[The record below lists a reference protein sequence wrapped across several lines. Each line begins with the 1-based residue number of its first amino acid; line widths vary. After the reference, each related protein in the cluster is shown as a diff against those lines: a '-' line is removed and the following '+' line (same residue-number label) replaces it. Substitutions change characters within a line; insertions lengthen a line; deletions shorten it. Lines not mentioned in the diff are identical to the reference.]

1 MNEALM
7 NESESIFRR
16 VQLAAE
22 LADELMSDSRTG
34 MAWSGL
40 FLCAPRRTGK
50 STFLRE
56 DLQPALESRGALV
69 LVADLWKNSDV
80 DPGDVIVDTIRQA
93 LAANAGVVARMARA
107 VGLERF
113 GFGGFS
119 FSIDRVG
126 LGKGVALSD
135 ALAELSDRIRRP
147 IALII
152 DEAQQCMATRRGN
165 NAMFALKAAR
175 DELNFAHH
183 GLRIIA
189 TGSDHVKL
197 RMLMG
202 SREAFFCATER
213 ALPVLGRDYIE
224 WFRTRHG
231 IPDTLGTD
239 VMEQLFARTGCR
251 PEVFESAAIAVGRQG
266 FRGGDAETALERMID
281 DLMASVHAAAM
292 RTVDELP
299 PMDGAIIRV
308 MATSYQ
314 LFAGF
319 SAETMEAYR
328 RVMNRLAPEPSARLD
343 YPEVERALERLV
355 SLRLVWRSVL
365 GLYVLEDPTFAE
377 HMRKAGMLEV
387 AKGVSRVKLT
397 LVISKKGDLSVA

>member
-1 MNEALM
+1 VNV
-7 NESESIFRR
+7 SETIFRR

-22 LADELMSDSRTG
+22 LADELMSNSRTG

-40 FLCAPRRTGK
+40 FLSAPRRTGK

-56 DLQPALESRGALV
+56 DLQPALERRGALV

-80 DPGDVIVDTIRQA
+80 DPGDVIVDTVRQA
-93 LAANAGVVARMARA
+93 LAAHQGVVARMARA

-113 GFGGFS
+113 GIGGFS

-197 RMLMG
+197 RMLLG

-213 ALPVLGRDYIE
+213 ALPVLGRDYVD
-224 WFRTRHG
+224 WFRARHD
-231 IPDTLGTD
+231 IPDTLGPD
-239 VMEQLFARTGCR
+239 VLERLFARAGYR

-266 FRGGDAETALERMID
+266 FGGPNAWVSLERTID
-281 DLMASVHAAAM
+281 ELMANVHAPAM

-299 PMDGAIIRV
+299 PIDGAIIRV
-308 MATSYQ
+308 MATSYEM
-314 LFAGF
+314 FAGF

-365 GLYVLEDPTFAE
+365 GLHVVEDPTFAE
-377 HMRKAGMLEV
+377 AMRKAGMLDV
-387 AKGVSRVKLT
+387 VKGTPGAKLT
-397 LVISKKGDLSVA
+397 LVTSNKDGLSVA

>member
-1 MNEALM
+1 VNV
-7 NESESIFRR
+7 SETIFRR

-40 FLCAPRRTGK
+40 FLSAPRRTGK

-56 DLQPALESRGALV
+56 DLQPALERRGALV

-80 DPGDVIVDTIRQA
+80 DPGDVIVDTVRQA
-93 LAANAGVVARMARA
+93 LAAHQGVVARMARA

-113 GFGGFS
+113 GIGGFS

-197 RMLMG
+197 RMLLG

-213 ALPVLGRDYIE
+213 ALPVLGRDYVD
-224 WFRTRHG
+224 WFRARHD
-231 IPDTLGTD
+231 IPDPLGPD
-239 VMEQLFARTGCR
+239 VLERLFARAGHR

-266 FRGGDAETALERMID
+266 FGGPEAWVSLERTID
-281 DLMASVHAAAM
+281 DLMANVHAPAM

-299 PMDGAIIRV
+299 PIDGAIIRV
-308 MATSYQ
+308 MATSYEM
-314 LFAGF
+314 FAGF

-365 GLYVLEDPTFAE
+365 GLHVLEDPTFAE
-377 HMRKAGMLEV
+377 AMRKAGMLDV
-387 AKGVSRVKLT
+387 VKGTSGAKLT
-397 LVISKKGDLSVA
+397 LVTSKKDGLSVA

>member
-1 MNEALM
+1 M

-16 VQLAAE
+16 RQLAAE
-22 LADELMSDSRTG
+22 LADELMGDSRTG

-40 FLCAPRRTGK
+40 FLSAPRRTGK

-56 DLQPALESRGALV
+56 DLQPALERRGALV
-69 LVADLWKNSDV
+69 LVADLWKNNDV
-80 DPGDVIVDTIRQA
+80 DPGDVIVDVVRQA
-93 LAANAGVVARMARA
+93 LAAHEGVVARAARA
-107 VGLERF
+107 VGLDRF

-135 ALAELSDRIRRP
+135 ALAELSDKVQRP

-197 RMLMG
+197 RMLLG

-213 ALPVLGRDYIE
+213 IFPVLGRDYID
-224 WFRTRHG
+224 WFRSRHG
-231 IPDTLGTD
+231 FSDVLNAD
-239 VMEQLFARTGCR
+239 VMTHLFARAAYR
-251 PEVFESAAIAVGRQG
+251 PELFESAAVAVGRDG
-266 FRGGDAETALERMID
+266 LVGDDAAAVLERRID
-281 DLMASVHAAAM
+281 EQMRAVHAPAM
-292 RTVDELP
+292 RTLEELP
-299 PMDGAIIRV
+299 PLDDAIIRV
-308 MATSYQ
+308 MATSKQ
-314 LFAGF
+314 MFAGF
-319 SAETMEAYR
+319 SASTMQTYR
-328 RVMNRLAPEPSARLD
+328 RVMNALSGEPSSRLD
-343 YPEVERALERLV
+343 YAEVERALERLV
-355 SLRLVWRSVL
+355 VLRLVWRSAL
-365 GLYVLEDPTFAE
+365 GLHVLEDPTLAE
-377 HMRKAGMLEV
+377 AMRRAGLLDV
-387 AKGVSRVKLT
+387 VRRVSGRKLT
-397 LVISKKGDLSVA
+397 LVSGAEHDLSVA